1 MKNVTGIIRKG
12 EKFYIGECLEIDVV
26 TQGKT
31 IDETIQNLKEA
42 VYLYFEGEKI
52 GDIYLPEESA
62 ITIPIEVEEYVRG

>member
-52 GDIYLPEESA
+52 GDIYLPEEGIMGS
-62 ITIPIEVEEYVRG
+62 GL